1 MASICGL
8 ELAADHGEQLLMA
21 QMGSRQA
28 SRKRGKMR
36 ELQKAVQGNVTGMTG
51 KASWRRWHQR

>member
-1 MASICGL
+1 MANICDP

-21 QMGSRQA
+21 QMGSRQV

-36 ELQKAVQGNVTGMTG
+36 EL
-51 KASWRRWHQR
+51 